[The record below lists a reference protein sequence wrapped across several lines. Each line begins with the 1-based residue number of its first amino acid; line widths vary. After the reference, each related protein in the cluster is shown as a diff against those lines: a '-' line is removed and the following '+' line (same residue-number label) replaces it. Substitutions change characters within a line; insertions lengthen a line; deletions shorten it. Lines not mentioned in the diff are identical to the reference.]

1 MTGLSGRG
9 AVAWDGPMRLVAFW
23 VGLALT
29 LCVFGGCGR
38 AAHGAVGVAAPAWRA
53 TVVTFPTVQPGG
65 VGRRGRY
72 DVVVENV
79 GATTSEGEVTVK
91 DVLPAGLSPK
101 EIITEPIG
109 AGNCPTETAGEVVCS
124 FSSATAPSGF
134 MVVTIEYEVTGALA
148 LGSALTDVATVSGGG
163 AAQAARGE
171 AVTSVGGETAVAQ
184 SGVSEFAFEATG
196 VGGEPFDQAGGH
208 PHFLTTTLLLNDV
221 RDESV
226 GVNEPFKPVEPVK
239 DLEFYLPLGFLGDVT
254 VAAQCPASLVEMS
267 LNVSGCSPSSRVGSI
282 LPMLLDDVFAHSH
295 DPTHVRALYNVVP
308 EKGYVAELAFGFN
321 NQTFFLYA
329 NVVRHD
335 GQYVVR
341 ISTPNLSGVA
351 AFVGAITTFYGDI
364 EEHFNGAEGVFDRG
378 AFLTLPSDCEASPQ
392 AREAKVEF
400 DTWKEPGVMV
410 PGATEAFPQQ
420 FENCGLLGFSSVLSV
435 TPQTTQAEAPSGYEL
450 GLTVPQAPNGGTG
463 LGTPPVKSVRLTLPE
478 GTAISPSGANELQ
491 ACQATGPEGINIEG
505 AESEEVAADGLKRPA
520 VGHCREA
527 SQIASV
533 TATSPLLSEPLQ
545 GHLFVAAPECGGAGQ
560 EVCEG
565 QDAEN
570 GRLFRVYLEVGSTQ
584 MGIVVKLAGHA
595 SVNTTTGRITTVF
608 EENPQFPLSKLVVS
622 TTSGARAPLANPGTC
637 GPAVS
642 EGVIGSWAP
651 SVSEAFPSDFFK
663 VDWNGAGEPCPASKP
678 FAPSFTADTTTHAAG
693 ATSPFVVGFERHDRE
708 QSVLSLS
715 TTLPP
720 GLLAYVPRVTQC
732 PAALASKDEE
742 ACPAGSQ
749 IGTATVTVGYGSDP
763 YQVTGKIYF
772 TGPYGSAPFGL
783 SIVLPAVA
791 GPFNLGDVLVRAE
804 LSVNPRTAQATA
816 TSSGFPQM
824 LDGVPLRIRSAQ
836 IAITNQNFM
845 LNPTN
850 CGTLTSI
857 GTIVSAQ
864 GAQESVSSPM
874 AVQDC
879 RALPFAPTTTVA
891 TEAKATKTEGAGV
904 TVKIAYPPETQSNL
918 AKTTISFPTALPV
931 RLPTLHQACLQA
943 TFQANPAG
951 CPAASEVGT
960 ATVHTPI
967 LANPLTGPIYL
978 VSYGNA
984 KFPNVAMVL
993 QGEGVKLEV
1002 EGESSVSS
1010 KGVLKATF
1018 PAIPDAPF
1026 STFEANLPKKPF
1038 SEFTSARLSGQ
1049 AQASQCGQE
1058 LTAPV
1063 SMVAQNGREHDEQVK
1078 VQIEGCPPSV
1088 TVLKAKAGPSALT
1101 LTVRTSVRGHL
1112 RIAGSGLQT
1121 LSRSGVS
1128 AGTHTYKLAYT
1139 ASGRAAVRGHR
1150 KTRLTLTLTAGKKV
1164 AAKHKS
1170 VRL

>member
-1 MTGLSGRG
+1 M
-9 AVAWDGPMRLVAFW
+9 
-23 VGLALT
+23 
-29 LCVFGGCGR
+29 
-38 AAHGAVGVAAPAWRA
+38 
-53 TVVTFPTVQPGG
+53 
-65 VGRRGRY
+65 
-72 DVVVENV
+72 VVENV
-79 GATTSEGEVTVK
+79 GAKSSAGEVTVK
-91 DVLPAGLSPK
+91 DVLPAGLSATGVRTRPGGGCSR
-101 EIITEPIG
+101 EEG
-109 AGNCPTETAGEVVCS
+109 REVVCG
-124 FSSATAPSGF
+124 FSEEEITVPSGF
-134 MVVTIEYEVTGALA
+134 MLVVIEYEVTGAIA
-148 LGSALTDVATVSGGG
+148 GTLTDVATVSGGG
-163 AAQAARGE
+163 VENPASGE
-171 AVTSVGGETAVAQ
+171 AVTHIGSSAGSSGVAQ
-184 SGVSEFAFEATG
+184 FGFQATG
-196 VGGEPFDQAGGH
+196 PAGEPVTQAGGH
-208 PHFLTTTLLLNDV
+208 PHFVTTTLLLNDV
-221 RDESV
+221 RDEKL
-226 GVNEPFKPVEPVK
+226 GPNERLKPIEQVK
-239 DLEFYLPLGFLGDVT
+239 DLEFYLPLGFLGDAT
-254 VAAQCPASLVEMS
+254 VAGDCPASLVEGS
-267 LNVSGCSPSSRVGSI
+267 EQLSGCPQSSRVGTVLPFI
-282 LPMLLDDVFAHSH
+282 LGTVTANDP
-295 DPTHVRALYNVVP
+295 DPTHEHGIYNVTP
-308 EKGYVAELAFGFN
+308 ERGYAAEFGFTVN
-321 NQTFFLYA
+321 GLTFLMYA

-335 GQYVVR
+335 GEYMVR
-341 ISTPNLSGVA
+341 VA
-351 AFVGAITTFYGDI
+351 VPGLTAAAQFVGVIATFYGDI
-364 EEHFNGAEGVFDRG
+364 EEHYVRENQEEETVLDRG
-378 AFLTLPSDCEASPQ
+378 AFLTLPSDCESTPQ
-392 AREAKVEF
+392 AREAQVEF
-400 DTWKEPGVMV
+400 DTWKEPGVMI

-420 FENCGLLGFSSVLSV
+420 FENCGLLGFSSTLSV
-435 TPQTTQAEAPSGYEL
+435 MPQTTQAEAPSGYEL
-450 GLTVPQAPNGGTG
+450 GLDVPQAPNGGTG

-520 VGHCREA
+520 AGHCPEA
-527 SQIASV
+527 SRIATV

-570 GRLFRVYLEVGSTQ
+570 GRLFRLYLEVGSTQ

-642 EGVIGSWAP
+642 EGDIGSWAP

-749 IGTATVTVGYGSDP
+749 IGAATVTVGYGSDP

-791 GPFNLGDVLVRAE
+791 GPFNLGDVLVRTE

-816 TSSGFPQM
+816 TSSGFPQI

-836 IAITNQNFM
+836 IAITNQNFV

-850 CGTLTSI
+850 CGTLTTT

-891 TEAKATKTEGAGV
+891 TEAKATKTEGTGV

-960 ATVHTPI
+960 ATAHTPI
-967 LANPLTGPIYL
+967 LASPLTGPIYL
-978 VSYGNA
+978 VSNGSA
-984 KFPNVAMVL
+984 KFPNIAIVL

-1002 EGESSVSS
+1002 EGEGSVSA

-1038 SEFTSARLSGQ
+1038 SEFTSGRLSGQ
-1049 AQASQCGQE
+1049 AQVSQCGQE
-1058 LTAPV
+1058 LLAPV
-1063 SMVAQNGREHDEQVK
+1063 TMVAQNGREHDEQVK
-1078 VQIEGCPPSV
+1078 VAIEGCPPSV
-1088 TVLKAKAGPSALT
+1088 SVLKAKAGPSALT
-1101 LTVRTSVRGHL
+1101 LTVRTSVRGRL
-1112 RIAGSGLQT
+1112 RIAGGGLQT
-1121 LSRSGVS
+1121 LTRSGVS

-1164 AAKHKS
+1164 AAKHRS